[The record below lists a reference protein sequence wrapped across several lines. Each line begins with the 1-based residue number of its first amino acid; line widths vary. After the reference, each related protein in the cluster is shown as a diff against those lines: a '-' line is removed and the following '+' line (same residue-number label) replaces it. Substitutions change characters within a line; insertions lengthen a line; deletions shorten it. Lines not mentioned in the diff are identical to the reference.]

1 MSINSEEQWMLSTI
15 KDLPF
20 RNDLKDFANEHQ
32 FKTLGEIINVRVA
45 DLMKLK
51 GFNYHLLQEFT
62 HFLEERNLA
71 HLLKQ
76 E

>member
-1 MSINSEEQWMLSTI
+1 MSINSEEQWLFSKI

-20 RNDLKDFANEHQ
+20 RSDLKDFASEHQ
-32 FKTLGEIINVRVA
+32 LKTLGEVINVRVA

-51 GFNYHLLQEFT
+51 GFNYHLLQELT
-62 HFLEERNLA
+62 QFLEERNLA

-76 E
+76 